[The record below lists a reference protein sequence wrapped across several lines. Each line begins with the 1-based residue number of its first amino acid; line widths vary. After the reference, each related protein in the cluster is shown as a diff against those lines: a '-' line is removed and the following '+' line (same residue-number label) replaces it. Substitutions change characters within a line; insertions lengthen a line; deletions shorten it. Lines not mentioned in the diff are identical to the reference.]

1 MKNVNL
7 HLQHSEKEY
16 FAYILLAQAKTSLEK
31 EAHLPRRKVKY
42 SIFTKYVKLSASE
55 RPILVIE

>member
-7 HLQHSEKEY
+7 LPSEY
-16 FAYILLAQAKTSLEK
+16 FAYILLSQAKTSLGK
-31 EAHLPRRKVKY
+31 EAHLPRRKEVKY

>member
-1 MKNVNL
+1 ML
-7 HLQHSEKEY
+7 IFYLQHSEKEY

-31 EAHLPRRKVKY
+31 ETHLPRRKEVKY

>member
-1 MKNVNL
+1 ML
-7 HLQHSEKEY
+7 IFYLQHSEKEY
-16 FAYILLAQAKTSLEK
+16 FAYILLVQAKTSLEK
-31 EAHLPRRKVKY
+31 EAHLPRRKEVKY

>member
-1 MKNVNL
+1 ML
-7 HLQHSEKEY
+7 IFYLQHSEKEY
-16 FAYILLAQAKTSLEK
+16 FAYILLAQAKTSLKK
-31 EAHLPRRKVKY
+31 EAHLPKRKEVKY